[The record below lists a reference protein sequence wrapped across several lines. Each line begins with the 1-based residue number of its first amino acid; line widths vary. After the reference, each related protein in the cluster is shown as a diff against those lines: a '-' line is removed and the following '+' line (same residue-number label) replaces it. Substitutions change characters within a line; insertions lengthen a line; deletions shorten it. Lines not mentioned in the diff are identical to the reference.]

1 MKHWLPLVL
10 LAALTLGGCGS
21 LLREIFPTDEPARS
35 VVVNCNEAGGE
46 AAAAHAVDDAPDLP
60 RVSEPC

>member
-21 LLREIFPTDEPARS
+21 LLREIFPSDEPARS

-46 AAAAHAVDDAPDLP
+46 AAAADAVDDAP
-60 RVSEPC
+60 